1 MIHFLLYPD
10 YRQHAKEKLKYKK
23 VSLKITFHI
32 TNEVYAEVF
41 PTKGKSTHQTFAS
54 TNALWFV
61 SASRDNTDIFL
72 CFEVQG
78 NNDFIL
84 ITARIWH
91 KYYSKF
97 STQILLEGFDTHIT
111 ARIRHRYYSKYST
124 QILQQEFVTNII
136 ASFRHKYY
144 SKYSTQIL
152 QKVFDTNIT
161 VNIQHKYQ
169 SKYSTQINI
178 NSSNPWKWLTRIW
191 DKKMLLNF
199 NYSSWRSV
207 FLVQDT
213 RGAGYIH
220 RLVICQWK
228 YVHKKLHWV
237 YITTGGSQHTN
248 FSDIRQR
255 LYW

>member
-1 MIHFLLYPD
+1 MLLMSTTVRHCFGQYM
-10 YRQHAKEKLKYKK
+10 RNIVLLQK
-23 VSLKITFHI
+23 FF
-32 TNEVYAEVF
+32 F
-41 PTKGKSTHQTFAS
+41 P
-54 TNALWFV
+54 
-61 SASRDNTDIFL
+61 RDNTDIFL

-161 VNIQHKYQ
+161 VSIRYKYY
-169 SKYSTQINI
+169 SKYSTQI
-178 NSSNPWKWLTRIW
+178 LQ
-191 DKKMLLNF
+191 L
-199 NYSSWRSV
+199 
-207 FLVQDT
+207 
-213 RGAGYIH
+213 
-220 RLVICQWK
+220 
-228 YVHKKLHWV
+228 
-237 YITTGGSQHTN
+237 
-248 FSDIRQR
+248 
-255 LYW
+255 

>member
-84 ITARIWH
+84 ITATIWH

-161 VNIQHKYQ
+161 VSIRYKYY
-169 SKYSTQINI
+169 SKYSTQILQQEFDTNI
-178 NSSNPWKWLTRIW
+178 TVSIRHKY
-191 DKKMLLNF
+191 
-199 NYSSWRSV
+199 YS
-207 FLVQDT
+207 
-213 RGAGYIH
+213 
-220 RLVICQWK
+220 K
-228 YVHKKLHWV
+228 
-237 YITTGGSQHTN
+237 
-248 FSDIRQR
+248 FSTQILQ
-255 LYW
+255 